1 MIFKI
6 MNNYNKSKQNIDISS
21 SKSDDKYDN
30 SESELDEPTSH
41 NIEEKTDT
49 VS

>member
-6 MNNYNKSKQNIDISS
+6 MNNYNKSKQNINISS
-21 SKSDDKYDN
+21 LKSDGKHDN
-30 SESELDEPTSH
+30 SESELDEPTSR
-41 NIEEKTDT
+41 NIEQQTDT